1 MLKLGPQLKRWG
13 RTGADWIV
21 FVFAQA
27 FCITEQKLL
36 GGLCFLG
43 KAGMAF
49 GLATEML
56 FSSQFPVVDV
66 GAVWMVKGTFF
77 LSLC

>member
-1 MLKLGPQLKRWG
+1 MLIGLYLYLPKHFGSQKG
-13 RTGADWIV
+13 
-21 FVFAQA
+21 
-27 FCITEQKLL
+27 QKLL
-36 GGLCFLG
+36 GVLCFLS
-43 KAGMAF
+43 KAGMAS

-66 GAVWMVKGTFF
+66 GAVWVVKEAFF